1 MKEKGFTLIELLISL
16 ALFVVSI
23 LLLFQLVLLAMR
35 VNLINSKRNSAVMT
49 AFTETE
55 KVKAKRFEDIKDEFT
70 EVYKEGTFYFVQK
83 KVSIPEGK
91 PELREIKIGVYWG
104 MEAAV
109 GPSGSGRSRFNECM
123 RDNMDIEQCKS
134 IPHHSY
140 EYTFTIAEAL

>member
-16 ALFVVSI
+16 ALFVISI

-35 VNLINSKRNSAVMT
+35 VNFINSKRNNAVMT
-49 AFTETE
+49 AFSETE
-55 KVKAKRFEDIKDEFT
+55 KVKGKRFEDIKDEFT
-70 EVYKEGTFYFVQK
+70 GIYKEGTFYFVQK
-83 KVSIPEGK
+83 KVTVPQGK
-91 PELREIKIGVYWG
+91 PELKEIKIGVYWG
-104 MEAAV
+104 MEAPV
-109 GPSGSGRSRFNECM
+109 GVYGSGRKQFNECM